1 MARFSNR
8 NLRLQRQRESA
19 AFATVLM
26 PLSTLLGLIGLLAL
40 ALILF
45 DHLINKRWEAE
56 AFALAAT
63 TALLPAAL
71 LLFRWLRGH
80 FNRQLENP

>member
-19 AFATVLM
+19 AFATVVM
-26 PLSTLLGLIGLLAL
+26 PVSALLGIIGVLAML
-40 ALILF
+40 MVVF
-45 DHLINKRWEAE
+45 DYRLNHRWEAE
-56 AFALAAT
+56 AFAVAAT
-63 TALLPAAL
+63 AAASPLIL

>member
-8 NLRLQRQRESA
+8 TLRLQRQRESA
-19 AFATVLM
+19 AFATVVM
-26 PLSTLLGLIGLLAL
+26 PVSTLLGIIGVLAMLLV
-40 ALILF
+40 IF
-45 DHLINKRWEAE
+45 DYRLNHRWEAE
-56 AFALAAT
+56 AFAVAAT
-63 TALLPAAL
+63 AASIPLIL

>member
-8 NLRLQRQRESA
+8 TLRLQRQREST
-19 AFATVLM
+19 AFATVVM
-26 PLSTLLGLIGLLAL
+26 PVSALLGIIGVLAMLLV
-40 ALILF
+40 IF
-45 DHLINKRWEAE
+45 DYRLNHRWESE
-56 AFALAAT
+56 AFAVAAT
-63 TALLPAAL
+63 AASIPIIL